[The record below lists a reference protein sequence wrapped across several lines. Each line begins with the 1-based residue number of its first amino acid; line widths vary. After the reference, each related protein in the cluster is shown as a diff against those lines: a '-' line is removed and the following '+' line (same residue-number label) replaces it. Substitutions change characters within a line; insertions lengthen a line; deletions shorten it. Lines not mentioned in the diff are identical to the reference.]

1 MSRVGK
7 KPITIPTGV
16 QVKIEGAG
24 VRVKGPKG
32 ELARSP
38 ETGIGVKIENG
49 QIVVS
54 RQSDDRIQRAK
65 HGLVR
70 SDLNNMI
77 IGVSQGYQKTLEI
90 SGVGFRAQVQGRNLT
105 LALGYS
111 HPTVF
116 VLPTGIEASVD
127 KQTVVT
133 IKGADKY
140 RVGQVAAEI
149 RGLKLPEPYKGKGIK
164 YAGEVIERKEGKT
177 SK

>member
-16 QVKIEGAG
+16 QVKVEEAG

-70 SDLNNMI
+70 SDLNNM
-77 IGVSQGYQKTLEI
+77 
-90 SGVGFRAQVQGRNLT
+90 
-105 LALGYS
+105 
-111 HPTVF
+111 
-116 VLPTGIEASVD
+116 
-127 KQTVVT
+127 
-133 IKGADKY
+133 
-140 RVGQVAAEI
+140 
-149 RGLKLPEPYKGKGIK
+149 
-164 YAGEVIERKEGKT
+164 
-177 SK
+177 